1 VLSRPQE
8 PCAPVTTKIE
18 RSLYLTFRLLSEV
31 ESMRTPVVL
40 LLLVFWI
47 FLAYRAV
54 QRGDTVM
61 AVVLVVVGISLTAYR
76 LQRR

>member
-1 VLSRPQE
+1 M
-8 PCAPVTTKIE
+8 KIE

>member
-1 VLSRPQE
+1 M
-8 PCAPVTTKIE
+8 KIE
-18 RSLYLTFRLLSEV
+18 RSLYLTCRLLSEV